1 MSILGGVSVYGFIA
15 PSTTGDTYAVID
27 PIYGIDGFR
36 NVNSISEMNAIPNE
50 RRRAGMQVGVN
61 ITGET
66 DTEDFGTLESL
77 DDRLKTPPTM

>member
-1 MSILGGVSVYGFIA
+1 MGYISPFD
-15 PSTTGDTYAVID
+15 TNDTYAVID
-27 PIYGIDGFR
+27 PLYGIDGFR

-66 DTEDFGTLESL
+66 IFIFAVGVGFKSFCG
-77 DDRLKTPPTM
+77 